1 MGPITLVCWLG
12 LEDKIMGQSPGS
24 PTWAFFSPFFCPC
37 LVCCLSPTQ
46 FQSFS
51 IHHIYGCRCATV
63 GIMLVSLSL
72 SLALLISPV
81 PSCLLGPELAFPVAR
96 KTGSSPSK
104 RGSPAISKHRDFSHC
119 WHCHWGQFRI
129 YLHWFDREPENQL
142 TCIVHYTAV
151 IRYSKDKLMLV
162 LAPEKMRA
170 FGFFPLQLYS
180 L

>member
-1 MGPITLVCWLG
+1 M
-12 LEDKIMGQSPGS
+12 E
-24 PTWAFFSPFFCPC
+24 
-37 LVCCLSPTQ
+37 CC
-46 FQSFS
+46 
-51 IHHIYGCRCATV
+51 CATV
-63 GIMLVSLSL
+63 GIMLVLLSL

-142 TCIVHYTAV
+142 TCIFHYTAI
-151 IRYSKDKLMLV
+151 IRYSEDKLMLV

-170 FGFFPLQLYS
+170 FVFFPSNYILCSFSTTLIFIKKWKKSYLCMFVTAS
-180 L
+180 